1 MAEGYNPIDSETYY
15 QNVQRGIPS
24 TLLEN
29 TFSRDGYSFKGWYE
43 NTDFTMDFAS
53 VLHMVFHISA
63 Q

>member
-29 TFSRDGYSFKGWYE
+29 KFSRDGYTFLGWALSSDG
-43 NTDFTMDFAS
+43 N
-53 VLHMVFHISA
+53 V
-63 Q
+63 